1 VIGAFVEPLYAP
13 STTSDVDLA
22 VGLEQIQAVVDR
34 VLYQS
39 DRVDPGAEYA
49 LEGDVRVQRS
59 QRSGSRKRQRDD
71 RGQRANDFR
80 GNLDLI

>member
-1 VIGAFVEPLYAP
+1 LHAAVDNIDE
-13 STTSDVDLA
+13 VDLA

-49 LEGDVRVQRS
+49 LEGDDGCNDLGAGAAAR
-59 QRSGSRKRQRDD
+59 GSAMIAASAPTREC
-71 RGQRANDFR
+71 FR